1 MEYVDPEPAN
11 DVTDPLSAVT
21 ETAGNFLDRNCSLGQ
36 VGQGQ
41 NRRIDLLAAEVAF
54 MLQAFSGR

>member
-21 ETAGNFLDRNCSLGQ
+21 ETAGNFLDRNCSLVQ
-36 VGQGQ
+36 SQ
-41 NRRIDLLAAEVAF
+41 NRGIGLLAAEVAF
-54 MLQAFSGR
+54 ILQAFSGR